1 MTTEQA
7 KTFPLQ
13 QMIPFSKIYE
23 ISEEWVGRHNEAGFD
38 VTREEA
44 MVIVAAQIGTPEG
57 LQGDSFGMMFG
68 KYLPDPYLLPVTIQT
83 DEFLNVFVRGPDE
96 FGFPGV
102 KKVTHEELI
111 ADYAVLA
118 LNELESV
125 KVEW

>member
-68 KYLPDPYLLPVTIQT
+68 KYLPDPFMMPVVIRT
-83 DEFLNVFVRGPDE
+83 DEFLNVYVHHNDG
-96 FGFPGV
+96 
-102 KKVTHEELI
+102 ELI
-111 ADYAVLA
+111 SVTYQELIEDYAVLA